1 MLFLSMQCFLL
12 LFLSFIGCVLRCS
25 QLIKV
30 SYFWSW
36 ENYKLYK
43 SVLLMQNKS
52 QPYASN
58 FSCLNVHLVEKVLIC
73 FCFCFSIW
81 TYPTCKFFFDQIKN
95 GKICAF
101 RVRYLNKKIYLL
113 NTDFYTKFAEVL
125 STLCQIHFL
134 STFISKKY

>member
-25 QLIKV
+25 ELIKV

-43 SVLLMQNKS
+43 SFLLMQNKS

-58 FSCLNVHLVEKVLIC
+58 FFMLEYAFSRQGVNLLLFFNLNISYMQI
-73 FCFCFSIW
+73 FCWPNQKWQNMCISGPI
-81 TYPTCKFFFDQIKN
+81 
-95 GKICAF
+95 G
-101 RVRYLNKKIYLL
+101 YLNKKIYLF
-113 NTDFYTKFAEVL
+113 NTDFHTKFAEVL
-125 STLCQIHFL
+125 STLCQIHF
-134 STFISKKY
+134 FIDLY

>member
-43 SVLLMQNKS
+43 SFLLMQNKS

-73 FCFCFSIW
+73 FCFCFCFSIW
-81 TYPTCKFFFDQIKN
+81 TYPTLHANFLLTKSKMAKYVHFGLGIK
-95 GKICAF
+95 I
-101 RVRYLNKKIYLL
+101 RIYLF
-113 NTDFYTKFAEVL
+113 NTDFHTKFAEVL
-125 STLCQIHFL
+125 STLSQIHF
-134 STFISKKY
+134 FIDFY